1 MPNIN
6 KPRKKSK
13 KTPRTPS
20 AQAVK
25 PIKKSNLPTKQ
36 SPIDYYN
43 CLLTAAQQDW
53 FDPVLG
59 KKQKITACC
68 KKCKLNAPSFN
79 KQRTAAVKK
88 LIISYQQVGDS
99 LAKLLQPLK

>member
-6 KPRKKSK
+6 KPRKKSR

-25 PIKKSNLPTKQ
+25 PIKKSNLPAKQ

-43 CLLTAAQQDW
+43 CLLTAAQQD
-53 FDPVLG
+53 
-59 KKQKITACC
+59 
-68 KKCKLNAPSFN
+68 
-79 KQRTAAVKK
+79 
-88 LIISYQQVGDS
+88 
-99 LAKLLQPLK
+99 